1 MNGIDGIDDFT
12 ALIRDELGLPLTDAD
27 IGRKLDE
34 LPGWDSMHLL
44 WLITALERSF
54 GRALS
59 FPRVLEATTLEEIY
73 DLAVAG

>member
-1 MNGIDGIDDFT
+1 MTGIDGIDDFT
-12 ALIRDELGLPLTDAD
+12 ALVRDELGLPLTDAD
-27 IGRKLDE
+27 IGRKLDD

-54 GRALS
+54 GRTLS

-73 DLAVAG
+73 ELAVAG